1 MINIKILTSTLIL
14 SFCSLKSGFAAQY
27 DSEYIENLAKSFVEE
42 NLPNT
47 ESLKREISVA
57 KLDPRIVI
65 KPCQLPLTAN
75 IPEKRSSRNVNVK
88 ISCSDSK
95 PWQLYLPVR
104 VKTLVKVLMTTMP
117 INKGS
122 ILDSSNTAVIYQAE
136 HKLRGEYIGQ
146 SDGIWGAKAKRNIAK
161 GRAVTKRN
169 ICIVCKG
176 ESVVLVAQSES
187 FSIKTAGKAMTN
199 GGLGDEVRVKN
210 IQSGRTVTGEVKAI
224 NKVVITL

>member
-1 MINIKILTSTLIL
+1 MINIKIFTYTLIL
-14 SFCSLKSGFAAQY
+14 SISSLNYVFAAQY
-27 DSEYIENLAKSFVEE
+27 DSDYIENLAKSFVEQ

-47 ESLKREISVA
+47 DNYKREISVT

-65 KPCQLPLTAN
+65 KPCQNPLTAN

-88 ISCSDSK
+88 ISCSDST

-104 VKTLVKVLMTTMP
+104 VKTLVKVLVTTMA

-122 ILDSSNTAVIYQAE
+122 VLDSSNTSVVYKGEQT
-136 HKLRGEYIGQ
+136 LRGEYIAT

-176 ESVVLVAQSES
+176 ENVVLLAQSDT
-187 FSIKTAGKAMTN
+187 FSIKTAGVAMSN

-210 IQSGRTVTGEVKAI
+210 VQSGRTVTGEVKAI
-224 NKVVITL
+224 NKVVIAL